1 MMTLKRA
8 VERHLRFGIVRSFI
22 KKEFKQMFRDPRM
35 RMTMFVP
42 PVVMLLL
49 NGYAISTDVEDI
61 RMAVY
66 DADRTRASRELVERF
81 TASGYFIADAALD
94 SEKQIARLLDTGAV
108 ELVLHVERGFSRRIT
123 SGKKAA
129 LQIIVDGTDSSRA
142 AVIVAYVNEITAGFS
157 SAYLDRRVRSLAI
170 SKNIQMVKFK
180 PPVELRERSLFNPQL
195 LSRYFFLSGLLGM
208 LVSIVA
214 ISMTS
219 MAIVKEREAGTID
232 QIIVSPIRPAELIAG
247 KIVPYAIVA
256 FIDIVLITAV
266 MVAWFKVPFNGSV
279 LFLFASGIL
288 FIVATSAMGL
298 FISTISKTQQQAI
311 LSTFLF
317 FIPALLFSG
326 FIFPIYA
333 MPETIQAIT
342 LLNPFRYFITI
353 SRAVFLKGAGAIVLW
368 KELAALV
375 IIALVLFY
383 FSARRFRRGLE

>member
-1 MMTLKRA
+1 
-8 VERHLRFGIVRSFI
+8 
-22 KKEFKQMFRDPRM
+22 
-35 RMTMFVP
+35 
-42 PVVMLLL
+42 
-49 NGYAISTDVEDI
+49 
-61 RMAVY
+61 
-66 DADRTRASRELVERF
+66 
-81 TASGYFIADAALD
+81 
-94 SEKQIARLLDTGAV
+94 
-108 ELVLHVERGFSRRIT
+108 
-123 SGKKAA
+123 
-129 LQIIVDGTDSSRA
+129 
-142 AVIVAYVNEITAGFS
+142 
-157 SAYLDRRVRSLAI
+157 VRSLAI